1 MASPQRVSQSELK
14 KQLGDK
20 GEPWTSGR
28 LFVTLSCI
36 ENKKATL
43 TNGFS
48 NNVFQKCNKTMYVIS
63 IKYVIIFDCI

>member
-20 GEPWTSGR
+20 GETWTVGR
-28 LFVTLSCI
+28 LFVTPSCS

-48 NNVFQKCNKTMYVIS
+48 NKVFQICNKTIYEIF
-63 IKYVIIFDCI
+63 IKYIIIFDST

>member
-20 GEPWTSGR
+20 GETWTEGR
-28 LFVTLSCI
+28 LFVTPSCI

-43 TNGFS
+43 INEFS
-48 NNVFQKCNKTMYVIS
+48 TNVFQKCNKTMYEIS
-63 IKYVIIFDCI
+63 IKYIIIFDST